1 VFWGRHKK
9 AIGYVKEG
17 FRYGLGDGEA
27 RVNKR
32 SFISNFVELVLRYLF
47 FISLLVAL
55 VLTIAGLSPA
65 YMLLLPVVFIP
76 GLRSYINYT
85 RAWLKFR
92 SPKYNFSVFLY
103 GFGLLERTRIS
114 YLKGYLKGYYRSS
127 AAQKEAALALNRR
140 LAK

>member
-1 VFWGRHKK
+1 
-9 AIGYVKEG
+9 
-17 FRYGLGDGEA
+17 LGDGEA

-32 SFISNFVELVLRYLF
+32 SFVSNFVELVLRYLF
-47 FISLLVAL
+47 FVSLLVGL
-55 VLTIAGLSPA
+55 VLTVAGLAPA
-65 YMLLLPVVFIP
+65 YILLFTLLFVP
-76 GLRSYINYT
+76 GLRSYVNYAK
-85 RAWLKFR
+85 AWMKFK

-127 AAQKEAALALNRR
+127 PIQKEAALALNRR